1 MELDIRE
8 AMDFSNSGD
17 DFGIPR
23 ILIVG
28 CGGAGGNTINRLKR
42 MGLMG
47 AKTIAINT
55 DRQHLET
62 VSADEKM
69 LIGRKLTRGM
79 GAGGDP
85 EVGRKAAE
93 SARTDIEDL
102 LRGADL
108 VFVLAGMGGGTG
120 TGSAPVVARI
130 ARQEGA
136 LVVAMVTTPFH
147 MERKRIF
154 IAEEGL
160 ENLRN
165 YANTSIVMDNNR
177 LLERAPHL
185 PFQEAFSL
193 VDGITGEIIQGIC
206 ETLTTPSLINLDYAD
221 VHTIMNTGG
230 ASFMLVG
237 EGSMKKSPENIV
249 RSALNNP

>member
-62 VSADEKM
+62 VLADERM

-85 EVGRKAAE
+85 EVGRRAAE
-93 SARTDIEDL
+93 SART
-102 LRGADL
+102 
-108 VFVLAGMGGGTG
+108 
-120 TGSAPVVARI
+120 
-130 ARQEGA
+130 
-136 LVVAMVTTPFH
+136 
-147 MERKRIF
+147 
-154 IAEEGL
+154 
-160 ENLRN
+160 
-165 YANTSIVMDNNR
+165 
-177 LLERAPHL
+177 
-185 PFQEAFSL
+185 
-193 VDGITGEIIQGIC
+193 
-206 ETLTTPSLINLDYAD
+206 
-221 VHTIMNTGG
+221 
-230 ASFMLVG
+230 
-237 EGSMKKSPENIV
+237 
-249 RSALNNP
+249 